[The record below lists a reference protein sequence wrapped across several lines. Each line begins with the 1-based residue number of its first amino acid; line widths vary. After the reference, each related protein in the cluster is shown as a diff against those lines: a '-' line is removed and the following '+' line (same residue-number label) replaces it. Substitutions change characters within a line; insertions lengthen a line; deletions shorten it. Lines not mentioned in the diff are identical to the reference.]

1 MFQYN
6 LEYPDFY
13 TKLYALFTV
22 EVLFVKY
29 KVGVTGNIICIIIID
44 GMRRILRGGGGLV
57 VIATC
62 EPALWIRICIP
73 HTDPNPH
80 MEI

>member
-1 MFQYN
+1 MTCVHVHVHVQYN

-29 KVGVTGNIICIIIID
+29 KVTYIFSSFYLLQKRFTFLTDIV
-44 GMRRILRGGGGLV
+44 
-57 VIATC
+57 
-62 EPALWIRICIP
+62 WIFL
-73 HTDPNPH
+73 
-80 MEI
+80 